1 MKKIRMKRV
10 EDQRKRREGR
20 VEEEMT
26 KRTEGRVEEQERK
39 RREEKY
45 RNK

>member
-10 EDQRKRREGR
+10 EDQRKRREER

-26 KRTEGRVEEQERK
+26 KRTE
-39 RREEKY
+39 
-45 RNK
+45 